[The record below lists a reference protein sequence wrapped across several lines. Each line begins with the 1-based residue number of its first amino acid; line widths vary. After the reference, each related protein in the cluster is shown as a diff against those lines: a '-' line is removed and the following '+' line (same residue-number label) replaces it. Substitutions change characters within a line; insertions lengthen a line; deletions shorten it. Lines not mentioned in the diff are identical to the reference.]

1 MSIRRDER
9 GRWRYRKV
17 IRLPD
22 GTKYRIFGTPAIN
35 KRWAA
40 EQAEGAHVLRLLAAA
55 TNPKPTKE
63 VTHEKEEEALT
74 FEEWFLG
81 RYMREWCEAQQNK
94 PSTVQEKRSIYEHH
108 LRGYMGPLR
117 LDGIDV
123 GAIQGL
129 KAALNEGSNRY
140 GRPLALKT
148 RNNVL
153 AVVSNALRYA
163 EEVGLIHGAPR
174 IRPYRFERPVIACWE
189 LDEWRRL
196 IATARGEGEGML
208 VAVLLAGDAGLRLG
222 EVLGLRWDDVDL
234 VAQRVMVTRQ
244 IRKGVEGTPK
254 GGRRRSVPMTGPL
267 VSALREMSRVRV
279 GRVVCGG
286 EGIPVAEAAL
296 KHGIYRVCRRA
307 KLPGRS
313 WHTLRHTFAT
323 HAARFGVNPWRL
335 QAWLGHSTIDMTL
348 RYVHHVEEHH
358 RPIPDDIL
366 AAGNRMAD
374 PDARVMAMLAARS
387 DHGDHFRGNGV
398 ATEPRA
404 FTRN

>member
-17 IRLPD
+17 VRLPD
-22 GTKYRIFGTPAIN
+22 GTKHRIFGTPAIN

-40 EQAEGAHVLRLLAAA
+40 EEAEEAHVLRLLTMAAG
-55 TNPKPTKE
+55 PKPR
-63 VTHEKEEEALT
+63 KEETPTEALT
-74 FEEWFLG
+74 FDEWFLG
-81 RYMREWCEAQQNK
+81 RCMREWCDAQQHK
-94 PSTVQEKRSIYEHH
+94 PSTVREKRSIYEHH

-148 RNNVL
+148 RNNIL

-163 EEVGLIHGAPR
+163 EEVGLIDGAPR

-189 LDEWRRL
+189 LEEWRRL
-196 IATARGEGEGML
+196 IATARGEGDGML

-222 EVLGLRWDDVDL
+222 EVLGLRWEDVDL
-234 VAQRVMVTRQ
+234 VAQRVMVMRQ

-267 VSALREMSRVRV
+267 VSALKELSQVRV

-286 EGIPVAEAAL
+286 EGVPVAEAAL

-335 QAWLGHSTIDMTL
+335 QAWLGHSTIDMTM

-358 RPIPDDIL
+358 RPIPDDIV
-366 AAGNRMAD
+366 AAGNRATD
-374 PDARVMAMLAARS
+374 PDQRIIAMLGARS
-387 DHGDHFRGNGV
+387 AHANGEIRGNSV
-398 ATEPRA
+398 ATEPL
-404 FTRN
+404 TLIRN